1 MASESSSKVNN
12 VEDIDIFEAL
22 INQKVSNTTTVLTE
36 QVKNLPSQE
45 KEFDHVAPEL
55 EDRIKNLEIEVLD
68 LKKKLSKSER
78 KAEHFLDI
86 VDLAE
91 KDVIEKEAT
100 NRELRKQIEANKKE
114 FKAEIKSLQDQLR
127 VVVKENSVLNSK
139 LANVTKQHAPSLEL
153 DVSATQ
159 AGDSATTM
167 NESTSSIQDGN
178 DNIQNEVQDDT
189 TTKTNDIE
197 MNQEDTQVIDVHEK
211 KQLFKCNIC
220 RKSFKKEST
229 KKRHMSTAHKVKNSY
244 DCNVCKKSFTFAHSM
259 RRHVAIVHERQR
271 PFKCRICKKTFTQK
285 GHMEQHIS
293 IVHEGKYRFNCDL
306 CGRLFGQKP
315 QLSSHKCSV
324 RKN

>member
-114 FKAEIKSLQDQLR
+114 FKSEIKSLQDQLR

-167 NESTSSIQDGN
+167 NESTSSIQDAN
-178 DNIQNEVQDDT
+178 DKIQNEVQGDT

-197 MNQEDTQVIDVHEK
+197 MNQEDTQVIDAPEK